1 MAKSPTSSPGARRPA
16 ADKIGADPIDQL
28 VHLSHLIGQDP
39 RLVQPGGGNTSIKEG
54 DTLLVKGSGTDLST
68 IGREGFTRLS
78 LSRLAAL
85 READSMSDAEM
96 MRFMASCMVGEGP
109 APSVETPLH
118 ALLPYRVIA
127 HTHDVATMSLTNI
140 RDAEAERLV
149 GELFGGTIVYV
160 PYVRPGFPLA
170 QAVGRMDGRTGGRKD
185 GQADSRTG
193 GRIPDDAIGMALA
206 HHGLVVW
213 GDDAEE
219 CHSRLVEVTGRIDE
233 FLVTK
238 RRGRTGGQSDRRTA
252 DERRRMAEL
261 VLPVIRGALGKP
273 ERVIL
278 HYDDGDDV
286 LAALSDGRMPEL
298 ARRGMATPEHLLRAG
313 RLPVWVSFR
322 ALRQDSGQAPRE
334 IDPANVG
341 SQSLSAEQLVS
352 SIRGQLIA
360 ARTEY
365 EEYHRRHAS
374 AGERPL
380 DDWAKVVLAPGLG
393 VITAFTD
400 KRNAVT
406 ANLCY
411 RAVLETI
418 ANAETVDRFQFI
430 PEKDVFEF
438 EHWPLERRKVE
449 EQIAKERATKL
460 LPRHVVVIIGGGS
473 GIGAAAARRFAE
485 EGAHVVV
492 ADLDG
497 DMSQGVAAE
506 INGSHREQPALSEAK
521 GGDPVSRLRAIGI
534 AVDVRDDASLDALFR
549 QTVLEFGG
557 LDCLFYTAGIP
568 PRFAPITEIRREDLQ
583 RQLEVHYLGAVS
595 AIGRAAA
602 VMRRQGLGGSIVAS
616 VSKAALVPGRDAV
629 AYGGSK
635 AALLQAL
642 RVAAVE
648 LGGDGIRVNAIN
660 ADQIETPLFL
670 QFVRE
675 RAASRGVSEE
685 EQLEVYRSRNLMG
698 ATLIPPEAVAD
709 LAVLLASDRFRFTT
723 GDILTV
729 DGGLPEAFPR

>member
-1 MAKSPTSSPGARRPA
+1 MPDTKPLSRRPGSWA
-16 ADKIGADPIDQL
+16 TGHIGDDPLDQL
-28 VHLSHLIGQDP
+28 VHLSHLMGQDT
-39 RLVQPGGGNTSIKEG
+39 RLVQPGGGNTSTKVG
-54 DTLLVKGSGTDLST
+54 DTLYVKGSGTDLRT
-68 IGREGFTRLS
+68 ITREGFTRLS
-78 LSRLAAL
+78 LARLAAL
-85 READSMSDAEM
+85 RDAEAMSDAEM
-96 MRFMASCMVGEGP
+96 MRFMAGCMLAEGP

-118 ALLPYRVIA
+118 SLLPQRVIA

-149 GELFGGTIVYV
+149 GELFEGSIVYV

-170 QAVGRMDGRTGGRKD
+170 QAMRRTVG
-185 GQADSRTG
+185 Q
-193 GRIPDDAIGMALA
+193 IPAEAIGLTLA

-219 CHSRLVEVTGRIDE
+219 CYARLVEVTGRIDDY
-233 FLVTK
+233 LTRK
-238 RRGRTGGQSDRRTA
+238 RKARPPVRPSARPPE
-252 DERRRMAEL
+252 ERQRLAEL
-261 VLPVIRGALGKP
+261 VLPVVRGALGTP
-273 ERVIL
+273 DRVIL

-286 LAALSDGRMPEL
+286 LASLAGKQMPEL

-313 RLPVWVSFR
+313 RLPVWLELD
-322 ALRQDSGQAPRE
+322 AAAP
-334 IDPANVG
+334 
-341 SQSLSAEQLVS
+341 AEQTTEGVRS
-352 SIRGQLIA
+352 QLKA
-360 ARTEY
+360 SRAEY
-365 EEYHRRHAS
+365 EQYHQRHAG

-393 VITAFTD
+393 LITAFTD

-418 ANAETVDRFQFI
+418 ANAEAVDRFEFI
-430 PEKDVFEF
+430 PEPDVFEF
-438 EHWPLERRKVE
+438 EHWPLERRKLE

-473 GIGAAAARRFAE
+473 GIGRAAARRFAE

-492 ADLDG
+492 ADLNG
-497 DMSQGVAAE
+497 ETSQGVAAE
-506 INGSHREQPALSEAK
+506 VAARFPGQVVAA
-521 GGDPVSRLRAIGI
+521 
-534 AVDVRDDASLDALFR
+534 AVDVREDASLDALYR

-557 LDCLFYTAGIP
+557 LDCLFYTAGLP
-568 PRFAPITEIRREDLQ
+568 PRFAPITEISRQDLQ
-583 RQLEVHYLGAVS
+583 HQLEVHYLGAVA

-675 RAASRGVSEE
+675 RAAGRGVSVE
-685 EQLEVYRSRNLMG
+685 EQLAAYRSRNLLG
-698 ATLIPPEAVAD
+698 ATLIPPDAVAD
-709 LAVLLASDRFRFTT
+709 LAVLLASEKFRYTT

>member
-1 MAKSPTSSPGARRPA
+1 MTDLHTSTRRDAEWDRVGP
-16 ADKIGADPIDQL
+16 DPLDRL
-28 VHLSHLIGQDP
+28 VHLSHLIGNDT
-39 RLVQPGGGNTSIKEG
+39 RLVQPGGGNSSIKEG
-54 DTLLVKGSGTDLST
+54 DTLLVKGSGTDLRT
-68 IGREGFTRLS
+68 IRREGFTRLS
-78 LSRLAAL
+78 LSRLSAL
-85 READSMSDAEM
+85 RQTESMSDAEM
-96 MRFMASCMVGEGP
+96 MRFMAGCMVEEGP
-109 APSVETPLH
+109 TPSVETPLH
-118 ALLPYRVIA
+118 ALLPYKVIA

-140 RDAEAERLV
+140 RNAEAKRLI
-149 GELFGGTIVYV
+149 GELFEGRIVYV

-170 QAVGRMDGRTGGRKD
+170 QAVGR
-185 GQADSRTG
+185 SV
-193 GRIPDDAIGMALA
+193 GRIPEQAIGMALA

-219 CHSRLVEVTGRIDE
+219 CHARLVEVTGRMDE
-233 FLVTK
+233 YLATK
-238 RRGRTGGQSDRRTA
+238 RRGQTAGQPDSGMA
-252 DERRRMAEL
+252 QERGELAEL

-273 ERVIL
+273 DRVIL
-278 HYDDGDDV
+278 HYDDSDDV
-286 LAALSDGRMPEL
+286 LASLDDRRMPEL

-313 RLPVWVSFR
+313 RLPIWLDTSSR
-322 ALRQDSGQAPRE
+322 ALRDGSGQAPRGTF
-334 IDPANVG
+334 P
-341 SQSLSAEQLVS
+341 SADQ
-352 SIRGQLIA
+352 IA
-360 ARTEY
+360 ASVRDQLQSARAEY
-365 EEYHRRHAS
+365 EDYHRRHAGS
-374 AGERPL
+374 EEPPL

-393 VITAFTD
+393 VITAFGD

-418 ANAETVDRFQFI
+418 ANAEAVDRFEFI
-430 PEKDVFEF
+430 PEQDVFEF
-438 EHWPLERRKVE
+438 EHWPLERRKIE
-449 EQIAKERATKL
+449 EQIARERATKL

-473 GIGAAAARRFAE
+473 GIGKAAARRFAE

-497 DMSQGVAAE
+497 DMSQAVAAE
-506 INGSHREQPALSEAK
+506 INGSHRERAEGPRGDRAL
-521 GGDPVSRLRAIGI
+521 GV

-557 LDCLFYTAGIP
+557 LDCLFYTAGMP

-583 RQLEVHYLGAVS
+583 RQLEVHYLGAVA
-595 AIGRAAA
+595 AIGRAAV

-616 VSKAALVPGRDAV
+616 VSKAALVPGQDAV

-675 RAASRGVSEE
+675 RAASRGVSVE
-685 EQLEVYRSRNLMG
+685 EQLAVYRSRNLMG
-698 ATLIPPEAVAD
+698 ATLIPPDAVAD
-709 LAVLLASDRFRFTT
+709 IAVLLASERFRFTT

>member
-1 MAKSPTSSPGARRPA
+1 MTDIRTSPRHPGSWA
-16 ADKIGADPIDQL
+16 ADIVAADPLDQL
-28 VHLSHLIGQDP
+28 VHLSHLMGQDT
-39 RLVQPGGGNTSIKEG
+39 RLVQPGGGNTSTKVG
-54 DTLLVKGSGTDLST
+54 DTLLVKGSGTDLRT
-68 IGREGFTRLS
+68 ITREGFTRLS

-85 READSMSDAEM
+85 REAESMSDAEM
-96 MRFMASCMVGEGP
+96 MRFMAGCMLAEGP

-118 ALLPYRVIA
+118 SLLPQRVIA
-127 HTHDVATMSLTNI
+127 HTHDVPTMSLTNV
-140 RDAEAERLV
+140 RDAVAERLV
-149 GELFGGTIVYV
+149 AELFDGRIVYV

-170 QAVGRMDGRTGGRKD
+170 QAVGRMVGRADGRTGGR
-185 GQADSRTG
+185 
-193 GRIPDDAIGMALA
+193 IPAGAVGLALA

-213 GDDAEE
+213 ADNAEE
-219 CHSRLVEVTGRIDE
+219 CYARLVGITGRIDDY
-233 FLVTK
+233 LAS
-238 RRGRTGGQSDRRTA
+238 RRTGGPAVGRSVPSSSSE
-252 DERRRMAEL
+252 ERSRLTEL
-261 VLPVIRGALGKP
+261 VLPVIRGVLGKP

-278 HYDDGDDV
+278 HYDDAEDV
-286 LAALSDGRMPEL
+286 LATLAGERVSEL
-298 ARRGMATPEHLLRAG
+298 VSRGMATPEHLLRAG
-313 RLPVWVSFR
+313 RLPVWLELDPKAPADQMAERVR
-322 ALRQDSGQAPRE
+322 RQLTD
-334 IDPANVG
+334 
-341 SQSLSAEQLVS
+341 
-352 SIRGQLIA
+352 

-365 EEYHRRHAS
+365 EKYHDRHGG
-374 AGERPL
+374 AGENPL

-400 KRNAVT
+400 KRSAVT

-418 ANAETVDRFQFI
+418 ANAEAVDRFEFI
-430 PEKDVFEF
+430 PEPDVFEF

-449 EQIAKERATKL
+449 EQTARERATKL
-460 LPRHVVVIIGGGS
+460 LPRHIVVVIGGGS
-473 GIGAAAARRFAE
+473 GIGRAAARRFAE

-492 ADLDG
+492 ADLNG
-497 DMSQGVAAE
+497 ETSQGVATEVAARFP
-506 INGSHREQPALSEAK
+506 GRV
-521 GGDPVSRLRAIGI
+521 VSA

-557 LDCLFYTAGIP
+557 LDCLFYTAGLP
-568 PRFAPITEIRREDLQ
+568 PRFAPITEIAREDLQ
-583 RQLEVHYLGAVS
+583 RQLEVHYLGAVA
-595 AIGRAAA
+595 AIGRAAL

-648 LGGDGIRVNAIN
+648 LGADRIRVNAIN

-675 RAASRGVSEE
+675 RAAGRGVSIE
-685 EQLEVYRSRNLMG
+685 EQLAVYQSRNLMG

-709 LAVLLASDRFRFTT
+709 LAVLLASEKFRFTT

>member
-1 MAKSPTSSPGARRPA
+1 MTDLHTSARRA
-16 ADKIGADPIDQL
+16 GNWDRVGTDPLDQL

-39 RLVQPGGGNTSIKEG
+39 RLVQPGGGNTSLKQG
-54 DTLLVKGSGTDLST
+54 DTLLVKGSGTDLRT
-68 IGREGFTRLS
+68 IGRDGFTRLS

-85 READSMSDAEM
+85 REAESMSDAEM
-96 MRFMASCMVGEGP
+96 MRFMAGCMLEEGP

-127 HTHDVATMSLTNI
+127 HTHDVPTMSLTNI
-140 RDAEAERLV
+140 RDAEAERLL
-149 GELFGGTIVYV
+149 GELFEDTIIYV

-170 QAVGRMDGRTGGRKD
+170 RTIGRTVGRPDGRTVGKSAGRPV
-185 GQADSRTG
+185 GQ
-193 GRIPDDAIGMALA
+193 IPARAIGLALA

-213 GDDAEE
+213 GQSAEE
-219 CHSRLVEVTGRIDE
+219 CYARLLEITGRMDEYLTSRL
-233 FLVTK
+233 
-238 RRGRTGGQSDRRTA
+238 SDRATVRPPA
-252 DERRRMAEL
+252 RPPVRQSPRPSALAEL
-261 VLPVIRGALGKP
+261 VLPVVRGVLGSP
-273 ERVIL
+273 DRVIL
-278 HYDDGDDV
+278 HYDDSDEL
-286 LAALSDGRMPEL
+286 LATLAPEGMPEL
-298 ARRGMATPEHLLRAG
+298 VRRGMATPEHLLRAG
-313 RLPVWVSFR
+313 RLPVWVE
-322 ALRQDSGQAPRE
+322 LDPKAPADH
-334 IDPANVG
+334 IAAQVK
-341 SQSLSAEQLVS
+341 SQLSA
-352 SIRGQLIA
+352 
-360 ARTEY
+360 ARAEY
-365 EEYHRRHAS
+365 EEYHARHAG
-374 AGERPL
+374 AGEHPL
-380 DDWAKVVLAPGLG
+380 ADWAKVILVPGLG

-400 KRNAVT
+400 KRGAVT

-418 ANAETVDRFQFI
+418 ANAEAVDRFEFI

-438 EHWPLERRKVE
+438 ERWPLERRKVE
-449 EQIAKERATKL
+449 EQVAKERATKL

-497 DMSQGVAAE
+497 AMSQGVANEVAARFPGR
-506 INGSHREQPALSEAK
+506 IVAA
-521 GGDPVSRLRAIGI
+521 AT
-534 AVDVRDDASLDALFR
+534 DVRDDASLDALFR

-557 LDCLFYTAGIP
+557 LDCLFYTAGLP
-568 PRFAPITEIRREDLQ
+568 PRFAAVTEIRREDLQ
-583 RQLEVHYLGAVS
+583 RQLEVHYLGAVQ

-675 RAASRGVSEE
+675 RAAARGVSVE
-685 EQLEVYRSRNLMG
+685 EQLAVYRSRNLMG

-709 LAVLLASDRFRFTT
+709 MAVLLASERFRFTT